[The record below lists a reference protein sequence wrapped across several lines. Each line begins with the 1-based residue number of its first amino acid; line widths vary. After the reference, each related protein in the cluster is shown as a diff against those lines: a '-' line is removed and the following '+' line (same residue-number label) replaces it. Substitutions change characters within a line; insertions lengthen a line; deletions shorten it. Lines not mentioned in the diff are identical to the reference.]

1 MYPSAKGI
9 SLYGKQTGREPNTKK
24 KLVIDPFRCNSDP
37 QTVQLNETDL
47 KSGPDSAI
55 LVGESTKGTKLEGAY
70 KKKSTQLEQTNHT
83 ITILPAGSNKATI
96 ISKRDISKQPLLS
109 EFTHSDEQ
117 PTYGKKTNGVSEE
130 FPSIH
135 AENQLV
141 PGPSK
146 RR

>member
-70 KKKSTQLEQTNHT
+70 KKKSTVGANQPHHHYPANRKQQGDNH
-83 ITILPAGSNKATI
+83 L
-96 ISKRDISKQPLLS
+96 
-109 EFTHSDEQ
+109 
-117 PTYGKKTNGVSEE
+117 
-130 FPSIH
+130 
-135 AENQLV
+135 
-141 PGPSK
+141 
-146 RR
+146 